1 MPTSTSPD
9 DCDPAPGRGNGPS
22 PASPPPGGKS
32 AAAVESTTAAQLR
45 RALRKQAVLRLV
57 VVASLVVELVVFPP
71 RQHALPS
78 LLITAGYAAWSL
90 ALLADTWSQ
99 RLPLPAVWV
108 PMVDLLALG
117 TLLAVSGDFSDPQW
131 SSPLVDDA
139 FLVIPLLS
147 AFQLRPRATAV
158 VSAAAAVTFV
168 AGVGIGHR
176 GDDPYWNSTLVHA
189 LFIGVVGAG
198 CVLLTRIQQSRVHTI
213 GTLLRH
219 RSWLLSRVM
228 SAEERERSDLAEII
242 HDGALQ
248 NVLAARQDVEE
259 AAAASPSEA
268 LDRATRALREATG
281 QLRCSV
287 TALHPEVL
295 EHAGLAQ
302 ALRGLARQLAHR
314 TRIKVHIDRTV
325 PSTTC
330 ADRLLYRVARE
341 LLGNAA
347 KHARAQHVSLRLTS
361 PDPRWIRLEIA
372 DDGIGMSPGTLDD
385 QLSAGHIGLASHR
398 TRIEGAGGRFTLR
411 PNTPHGTVVEV
422 LVPLTPGSRP

>member
-1 MPTSTSPD
+1 M
-9 DCDPAPGRGNGPS
+9 
-22 PASPPPGGKS
+22 
-32 AAAVESTTAAQLR
+32 QLR

-57 VVASLVVELVVFPP
+57 IVASLVVELIVFPP
-71 RQHALPS
+71 RQHAVLS
-78 LLITAGYAAWSL
+78 LMIATAYAAWSL
-90 ALLADTWSQ
+90 ALMGAAWSEK
-99 RLPLPAVWV
+99 LPLPAVCV
-108 PMVDLLALG
+108 PMIDLLALG
-117 TLLAVSGDFSDPQW
+117 ALLAASGVFSDPQW
-131 SSPLVDDA
+131 ASPLVDDA
-139 FLVIPLLS
+139 FLMIPILA
-147 AFQLRPRATAV
+147 AFQLRPRATAM
-158 VSAAAAVTFV
+158 VSVAAALAYVV
-168 AGVGIGHR
+168 GVGIGHR

-189 LFIGVVGAG
+189 LFIAVVGAG
-198 CVLLTRIQQSRVHTI
+198 CVLLTRIQQSRVRTI
-213 GTLLRH
+213 GTLLQH

-259 AAAASPSEA
+259 AAAANPNEA
-268 LDRATRALREATG
+268 LDRAARALREATR

-314 TRIKVHIDRTV
+314 TRIKVHIDGAV
-325 PSTTC
+325 PSTSS

-341 LLGNAA
+341 LLGNAV

-372 DDGIGMSPGTLDD
+372 DDGIGMSPGVLDD

-398 TRIEGAGGRFTLR
+398 TRVEGAGGRFTLR
-411 PNTPHGTVVEV
+411 PNAPHGTVFEV
-422 LVPLTPGSRP
+422 LVPVEPASAP